1 MKAGNANC
9 DTLTGTHALNAAL
22 IGLIQARKTG
32 EGCRVD
38 IGMMD
43 TVMISCGETVVDYG
57 KELIHS
63 QDSVI
68 MTASPHHTEFS
79 RQETAGQLSLQTA
92 RNAGQRCVMH

>member
-43 TVMISCGETVVDYG
+43 TVMISCGETVVCLLYTSTPNPIFIAY
-57 KELIHS
+57 KWT
-63 QDSVI
+63 QDHIVAI
-68 MTASPHHTEFS
+68 IC
-79 RQETAGQLSLQTA
+79 QTGCKTNVC
-92 RNAGQRCVMH
+92 RRMK

>member
-57 KELIHS
+57 KGTYT
-63 QDSVI
+63 Q
-68 MTASPHHTEFS
+68 S
-79 RQETAGQLSLQTA
+79 RFGNHDRFHRTI
-92 RNAGQRCVMH
+92 RNFRSKRRLGSYHCRQRGTLGKDV